1 MSNLPSRGHI
11 NERIGGL
18 GAGKLIDEWAIAGAY
33 GLGELKTEAEW
44 RDTIDY
50 EAAARWTHAEM
61 VLRGPTDLTWEAAY
75 PEEQADHLFL
85 ALGAISAALGD
96 DKTVEEL
103 RAAAFGMVTE

>member
-1 MSNLPSRGHI
+1 MSDLPSRDVALGI
-11 NERIGGL
+11 LDGTYDEDNGARIVADLLRLAASGRL
-18 GAGKLIDEWAIAGAY
+18 VD
-33 GLGELKTEAEW
+33 

-96 DKTVEEL
+96 NKTVEEL